1 MIKEDSADKIQ
12 NLEEKLNDLLT
23 VKKQEVLDEFNTR
36 LIRNRKE
43 LQNFESQYKRVKN
56 EDFDVKFVLNI
67 AEEYDTMKY
76 L

>member
-1 MIKEDSADKIQ
+1 MLRGDDIIISY
-12 NLEEKLNDLLT
+12 LSFF
-23 VKKQEVLDEFNTR
+23 VNT
-36 LIRNRKE
+36 
-43 LQNFESQYKRVKN
+43 KRVKN